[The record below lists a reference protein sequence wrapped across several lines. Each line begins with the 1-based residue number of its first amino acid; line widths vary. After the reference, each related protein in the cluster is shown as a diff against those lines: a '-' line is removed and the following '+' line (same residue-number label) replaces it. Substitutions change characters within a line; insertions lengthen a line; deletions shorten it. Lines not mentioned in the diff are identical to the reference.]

1 MTLHEMFS
9 LRRADGRARLCIL
22 ASECLKAIYTA
33 LTTGVFLTGFLLASG
48 ADNVSISVITS
59 VPLISGILYPLGP
72 LLLERFRRRKVLLGA
87 FRLAF
92 HGFTI
97 LGVTLLPL
105 LVRGPAMNALLI
117 GSILLGSVANTL
129 VASGFP
135 AWHITFLPE
144 EIRGRFFAVSGVV
157 NSVFTALASLAA
169 GVLSDFATSSGNQ
182 FFWLSMIRTGAFVLA
197 LAELVILL
205 LPAEREYPA
214 PAETGWH
221 LVTRPLA
228 DKNFLRVMVTVFFWM
243 FLSTMTLY
251 AANAYL
257 LDEVRVPYTFISVL
271 QACNIPVTVAVMPLW
286 HRLLRKTSWFFTFG
300 MAFFLFALY
309 PLLHMTVTGQSYRW
323 SLPATMLVYQAVMA
337 GGTFCFSN
345 MAYIFTP
352 ENDRTAYL
360 SVHLMLVALG
370 SLGGQGLSA
379 VFLKV
384 QRSALAAGGVKLV
397 PTQQLLAMQAVLT
410 LAFAVWFFVA
420 LRPRLEAVQVQQQQ
434 SLDGENQ

>member
-1 MTLHEMFS
+1 
-9 LRRADGRARLCIL
+9 
-22 ASECLKAIYTA
+22 
-33 LTTGVFLTGFLLASG
+33 
-48 ADNVSISVITS
+48 
-59 VPLISGILYPLGP
+59 
-72 LLLERFRRRKVLLGA
+72 
-87 FRLAF
+87 
-92 HGFTI
+92 
-97 LGVTLLPL
+97 
-105 LVRGPAMNALLI
+105 
-117 GSILLGSVANTL
+117 
-129 VASGFP
+129 
-135 AWHITFLPE
+135 
-144 EIRGRFFAVSGVV
+144 
-157 NSVFTALASLAA
+157 
-169 GVLSDFATSSGNQ
+169 
-182 FFWLSMIRTGAFVLA
+182 
-197 LAELVILL
+197 
-205 LPAEREYPA
+205 
-214 PAETGWH
+214 
-221 LVTRPLA
+221 
-228 DKNFLRVMVTVFFWM
+228 MVTVFFWM